1 ETLARMARFI
11 IADLTDP
18 SSIPHELATIVP
30 YLRTTPVL
38 PLRLAGTGGYSMFA
52 DLEAYPWV
60 LDTHEY
66 EDPRALIASLPDVI
80 GPAEEMAEPFRGAAA
95 SGGRR

>member
-1 ETLARMARFI
+1 MARFI

-30 YLRTTPVL
+30 LLRTTPVV
-38 PLRLAGTGGYSMFA
+38 PLRLEGSGGFSMFD

-60 LDTHEY
+60 LPIYPYQDG
-66 EDPRALIASLPDVI
+66 PSLIASLSESVI
-80 GPAEEMAEPFRGAAA
+80 GRAEEKVNALR
-95 SGGRR
+95 SGVTKP